1 MLSNMISRILS
12 LLEDSGEVQLYMDS
26 GAAFEIHGDAELDDG
41 ELVFEDDDGEMFY
54 LDAEKVEYV
63 SVHRSHRASPA

>member
-1 MLSNMISRILS
+1 MIQRVES
-12 LLEDSGEVQLYMDS
+12 LLESSGEVQLFMDS
-26 GAAFEIHGDAELDDG
+26 GAAFELHGDVELTDG
-41 ELVFEDDDGEMFY
+41 ELIFEDDDGEMFY

>member
-1 MLSNMISRILS
+1 
-12 LLEDSGEVQLYMDS
+12 MDS
-26 GAAFEIHGDAELDDG
+26 GAAFELHGDVELVDG
-41 ELVFEDDDGEMFY
+41 ELIFEDDDGEMFY

>member
-1 MLSNMISRILS
+1 
-12 LLEDSGEVQLYMDS
+12 MDS
-26 GAAFEIHGDAELDDG
+26 GAAFEIHGDAELVDG

>member
-1 MLSNMISRILS
+1 MIQRVES
-12 LLEDSGEVQLYMDS
+12 LLESSGEVQLFMDS
-26 GAAFEIHGDAELDDG
+26 GAAFELHGDVELVDG
-41 ELVFEDDDGEMFY
+41 ELIFEDDDGEMFY